1 MAKQKKALGRGLSA
15 ILSNPNTDIT
25 ETKNSTETPTPLGS
39 TGELPIHTIEVNPFQ
54 PRTHFNQE
62 ALEELAL
69 SIKELGVIQPITV
82 RKLGYDKYQLISGER
97 RFRAS
102 QLAGLTKI
110 PAYIRIANDQEMLE
124 MALVE
129 NIQRQNLDAI
139 EIALSYQL
147 LMDECQLTQ
156 EKLSERVGKKRS
168 TVTNYLRLL
177 RLNPIIQAG
186 VRDQMIGIGHARAL
200 VNIED
205 EKQQLDLYKSILTD
219 SLSVRQTEQLAQNL
233 KTISPKKSTHSKK
246 TQKTPLPFS
255 IQQISQDFE
264 KKTNCSTEIKLQKN
278 GKGKLIISFKNEEQL
293 EHIIQ
298 CFQSE

>member
-15 ILSNPNTDIT
+15 ILSNPSTDIT
-25 ETKNSTETPTPLGS
+25 QTKNKSESITPLGS
-39 TGELPIHTIEVNPFQ
+39 IGEILINTIEVNPFQ
-54 PRTHFNQE
+54 PRTHFDQT

-110 PAYIRIANDQEMLE
+110 PAYIRVANDQEMLE

-139 EIALSYQL
+139 EVALSYQL
-147 LMDECQLTQ
+147 LIDECKLTQ
-156 EKLSERVGKKRS
+156 EQLSERVGKKRS
-168 TVTNYLRLL
+168 TVSNYLRLL

-186 VRDQMIGIGHARAL
+186 IRDRMIGMGHARAL
-200 VNIED
+200 VNIENED
-205 EKQQLDLYKSILTD
+205 AQLELYKAILTEG
-219 SLSVRQTEQLAQNL
+219 LSVRQTELFAQGV
-233 KTISPKKSTHSKK
+233 KKNTSIKSSSSKK
-246 TQKTPLPFS
+246 AKAPLPFS
-255 IQQISQDFE
+255 IQQLSQEFE
-264 KKTNCSTEIKLQKN
+264 KKINCNTEVKLQKS
-278 GKGKLIISFKNEEQL
+278 GKGKLIISFKNEEEL
-293 EHIIQ
+293 ERIIQ
-298 CFQSE
+298 CFQND

>member
-1 MAKQKKALGRGLSA
+1 
-15 ILSNPNTDIT
+15 
-25 ETKNSTETPTPLGS
+25 
-39 TGELPIHTIEVNPFQ
+39 
-54 PRTHFNQE
+54 
-62 ALEELAL
+62 
-69 SIKELGVIQPITV
+69 
-82 RKLGYDKYQLISGER
+82 
-97 RFRAS
+97 
-102 QLAGLTKI
+102 
-110 PAYIRIANDQEMLE
+110 
-124 MALVE
+124 
-129 NIQRQNLDAI
+129 
-139 EIALSYQL
+139 
-147 LMDECQLTQ
+147 
-156 EKLSERVGKKRS
+156 
-168 TVTNYLRLL
+168 
-177 RLNPIIQAG
+177 
-186 VRDQMIGIGHARAL
+186 L

-255 IQQISQDFE
+255 IQQISQEFE